1 MSAQHNIHA
10 AQMNSNTL
18 KHRLLGWIVGL
29 SFGNIFLLCFIVILI
44 FCAPTWIRR
53 YTTWHSK
60 LKLKRRAR
68 LINKFDLVERS
79 AVPSVQPSYDDLL
92 KQLHDQKQQ
101 LKQFLHALPPT
112 QTLPVTQP
120 RIS

>member
-1 MSAQHNIHA
+1 SAQHNIHA
-10 AQMNSNTL
+10 AQMNSNHL
-18 KHRLLGWIVGL
+18 KRRLLGWVIGL
-29 SFGNIFLLCFIVILI
+29 SFCNIFLLCFIVILI
-44 FCAPTWIRR
+44 FCAPTWIRS

-60 LKLKRRAR
+60 MKLKRRAR

-79 AVPSVQPSYDDLL
+79 ALPSVQPSYDDLL

-101 LKQFLHALPPT
+101 LEQFPRALPLT
-112 QTLPVTQP
+112 QTLPVIQP